1 MALWRAK
8 DKPPV
13 ELVVAN
19 LNLTGNDRMQD
30 RTYLKQKYRK
40 ISVAL
45 ISNFLIL
52 GAMAAV
58 MRPSFETNDDIVF
71 AELGSG
77 LRGVKDAHLVFQN
90 YGLGMIY
97 RLLYGVTGRLPWYTI
112 VQYMILFVAF
122 TVVTYVL
129 ISRLGEISGLCLFVI
144 LACGFGYEGYIHLQF
159 TKTAGI
165 AAAAAVFLLL
175 YLLEQEKYSW
185 WGIAGGI
192 LLAVIAY
199 MYREDQFWA
208 SCGLMAGAGLLFLF
222 DLRKYRNKKLRRLGI
237 CVLTF
242 GVLLLSVFGVDR
254 WDSSKYRSAEWKEYQ
269 EFNQLRS
276 ELLDYGFP
284 DYDSNQK
291 IYEELGISRE
301 AYELYKSW
309 NFNDTEKF
317 DTEVMK
323 KLVDLKQKRPLTIR
337 TVTAFIRRFPSDL
350 LRMPMFYFFAVFAL
364 LWILCGKKDV
374 CSVISVLAECL
385 LLVAVYFYLYYQGRY
400 MVNRVDVGLWFSACL
415 VMLWIFS
422 SGEVRHMNTKV
433 SVLLCMICVALGQ
446 FMMYTDWRLATSSIP
461 EARVSQRAVLETIGT
476 DKEHTYLAKSGML
489 SEIVCY
495 GPFDRMPENLLDNVY
510 WFGGWECRT
519 PGYTRAMEVHGI
531 INPYRDVVNNENI
544 YLVDDNIDLT
554 LKYIRQYYAE
564 NAEAVFVK
572 TIGNVD
578 VYQITDDSV
587 KKE

>member
-1 MALWRAK
+1 
-8 DKPPV
+8 
-13 ELVVAN
+13 
-19 LNLTGNDRMQD
+19 MQD

-45 ISNFLIL
+45 ISNLLIL
-52 GAMAAV
+52 GAMAAF

-112 VQYMILFVAF
+112 VQYMILFAAF

-208 SCGLMAGAGLLFLF
+208 SCGLMAEAGLLFLF
-222 DLRKYRNKKLRRLGI
+222 DLRKYRNKKLRRLEI

-284 DYDSNQK
+284 DYDSNQE

-337 TVTAFIRRFPSDL
+337 TVTAFLRRFPSDL
-350 LRMPMFYFFAVFAL
+350 LRMPMFYFFAVFAV
-364 LWILCGKKDV
+364 LWLLCGKKDV
-374 CSVISVLAECL
+374 FSIISVLAECL

-422 SGEVRHMNTKV
+422 SGEVRYMNTKV
-433 SVLLCMICVALGQ
+433 SVLLCMICVVLGQ
-446 FMMYTDWRLATSSIP
+446 FMMYKDWRLATSSIP

-519 PGYTRAMEVHGI
+519 PGYTRAMEVRGI
-531 INPYRDVVNNENI
+531 INPYRDVVNNENV

>member
-1 MALWRAK
+1 
-8 DKPPV
+8 
-13 ELVVAN
+13 
-19 LNLTGNDRMQD
+19 MQD

-45 ISNFLIL
+45 ISNLLIL
-52 GAMAAV
+52 GAMAAF

-112 VQYMILFVAF
+112 VQYMILFAAF

-129 ISRLGEISGLCLFVI
+129 MSRLGEISGLCLFVI

-222 DLRKYRNKKLRRLGI
+222 DLRKYRNKKLRRLEI

-284 DYDSNQK
+284 DYDSNQE

-337 TVTAFIRRFPSDL
+337 TVTAFLRRFPSDL
-350 LRMPMFYFFAVFAL
+350 LRMPMFYFFAVFAV
-364 LWILCGKKDV
+364 LWLLCGKKDV
-374 CSVISVLAECL
+374 FSIISVLAECL

-519 PGYTRAMEVHGI
+519 PGYTRAMEVRGI
-531 INPYRDVVNNENI
+531 INPYRDVVNNENV

>member
-1 MALWRAK
+1 
-8 DKPPV
+8 
-13 ELVVAN
+13 
-19 LNLTGNDRMQD
+19 MQD

-45 ISNFLIL
+45 ISNLLIL
-52 GAMAAV
+52 GAMVAF

-112 VQYMILFVAF
+112 VQYMILFAAF

-254 WDSSKYRSAEWKEYQ
+254 WDSSKYRSAEWEEYQ

-284 DYDSNQK
+284 DYDSNQE

-337 TVTAFIRRFPSDL
+337 TVTAFLRRFPSDL
-350 LRMPMFYFFAVFAL
+350 LRMPMFYFFAVFAV
-364 LWILCGKKDV
+364 LWLLCGKKDV

-385 LLVAVYFYLYYQGRY
+385 LLVVVYFYLYYQGRY

-433 SVLLCMICVALGQ
+433 SVLLCMICVVLGQ
-446 FMMYTDWRLATSSIP
+446 FMMYKDWRLATSSIP

-476 DKEHTYLAKSGML
+476 DQEHTYLAKSGML

-564 NAEAVFVK
+564 NAQAVFVK

>member
-1 MALWRAK
+1 
-8 DKPPV
+8 
-13 ELVVAN
+13 
-19 LNLTGNDRMQD
+19 MQD

-40 ISVAL
+40 ISVVL
-45 ISNFLIL
+45 ISNLLIL
-52 GAMAAV
+52 GAMAAF

-112 VQYMILFVAF
+112 VQYMILFAAF

-222 DLRKYRNKKLRRLGI
+222 ELRKYRNKKLRRLGI

-284 DYDSNQK
+284 DYDSNQE

-422 SGEVRHMNTKV
+422 SGEVRYMNTKV

-554 LKYIRQYYAE
+554 IKYIRQYYAE

>member
-1 MALWRAK
+1 
-8 DKPPV
+8 
-13 ELVVAN
+13 
-19 LNLTGNDRMQD
+19 MQD

-45 ISNFLIL
+45 ISNLLIL
-52 GAMAAV
+52 GAMAAF

-122 TVVTYVL
+122 TVVTYGL

-165 AAAAAVFLLL
+165 AATAAVFLLL
-175 YLLEQEKYSW
+175 HLLEQEKYSW

-208 SCGLMAGAGLLFLF
+208 SCGLMAGAGVLFLF
-222 DLRKYRNKKLRRLGI
+222 DLRKYRNKKLRRIGI

-284 DYDSNQK
+284 DYDSNQE

-337 TVTAFIRRFPSDL
+337 TVTAFLRRFPSDL
-350 LRMPMFYFFAVFAL
+350 LRMPMFYFFAVFAV
-364 LWILCGKKDV
+364 LWLLCGKKDV
-374 CSVISVLAECL
+374 FSVISVLAECL

-400 MVNRVDVGLWFSACL
+400 MVNRVDVALWFSVCL

-422 SGEVRHMNTKV
+422 SGEVRYMNTKV

-446 FMMYTDWRLATSSIP
+446 FMMYKDWRLVTSSIP
-461 EARVSQRAVLETIGT
+461 EARVNQRAVLETIGT
-476 DKEHTYLAKSGML
+476 DKEHVYLAKSGML

-519 PGYTRAMEVHGI
+519 PGYTRAMEAHGI

-544 YLVDDNIDLT
+544 YLVDGNIDLT

-564 NAEAVFVK
+564 NAQAVFVK

-587 KKE
+587 KNE

>member
-1 MALWRAK
+1 
-8 DKPPV
+8 
-13 ELVVAN
+13 
-19 LNLTGNDRMQD
+19 MQD

-45 ISNFLIL
+45 ISNLLIL

-97 RLLYGVTGRLPWYTI
+97 RFLYGVTGRLPWYTI
-112 VQYMILFVAF
+112 VQYMILFVSF

-175 YLLEQEKYSW
+175 HLMEQEKYSW

-284 DYDSNQK
+284 DYDSNQE

-337 TVTAFIRRFPSDL
+337 TVTVFLRRFPSDL
-350 LRMPMFYFFAVFAL
+350 LRMPMFYFFAVFAV
-364 LWILCGKKDV
+364 LWLLCGKKDV
-374 CSVISVLAECL
+374 FSVISVLAECL

-422 SGEVRHMNTKV
+422 SGEVRYMNTKV

-446 FMMYTDWRLATSSIP
+446 FMMYKDWRLATSSIP

-476 DKEHTYLAKSGML
+476 DKEHVYLAKSGML

-519 PGYTRAMEVHGI
+519 PGYTRAMEAHGI
-531 INPYRDVVNNENI
+531 INPYRDVVNNETI

-564 NAEAVFVK
+564 NAQAVFVK

>member
-1 MALWRAK
+1 
-8 DKPPV
+8 
-13 ELVVAN
+13 
-19 LNLTGNDRMQD
+19 MQD

-40 ISVAL
+40 ISVVL

-52 GAMAAV
+52 GAMAAF

-112 VQYMILFVAF
+112 VQYMILFAAF

-254 WDSSKYRSAEWKEYQ
+254 WDSSKYRSAEWEEYQ

-284 DYDSNQK
+284 DYDSNQE

-337 TVTAFIRRFPSDL
+337 TVTAFLRRFPSDL
-350 LRMPMFYFFAVFAL
+350 LRMPMFYFFAVFAV
-364 LWILCGKKDV
+364 LWLLCGKKDV

-385 LLVAVYFYLYYQGRY
+385 LLVVVYFYLYYQGRY

-433 SVLLCMICVALGQ
+433 SVLLCMICVVLGQ
-446 FMMYTDWRLATSSIP
+446 FMMYKDWRLATSSIP

-564 NAEAVFVK
+564 NAQAVFVK

>member
-1 MALWRAK
+1 
-8 DKPPV
+8 
-13 ELVVAN
+13 
-19 LNLTGNDRMQD
+19 MQD

-40 ISVAL
+40 ISVVL
-45 ISNFLIL
+45 ISNLLIL
-52 GAMAAV
+52 GAMAAF

-112 VQYMILFVAF
+112 VQYMILFAAF

-284 DYDSNQK
+284 DYDSNQE

-337 TVTAFIRRFPSDL
+337 TVTAFIGRFPSDL

-578 VYQITDDSV
+578 VYQIIDDSV

>member
-1 MALWRAK
+1 
-8 DKPPV
+8 
-13 ELVVAN
+13 
-19 LNLTGNDRMQD
+19 MQD

-45 ISNFLIL
+45 ISNLLIL
-52 GAMAAV
+52 GAMAAF

-77 LRGVKDAHLVFQN
+77 LRCVKDAHLVFQN

-97 RLLYGVTGRLPWYTI
+97 RFLYGVTGRLPWYTI
-112 VQYMILFVAF
+112 VQYMILFVSF

-165 AAAAAVFLLL
+165 ATAAAVFLLL
-175 YLLEQEKYSW
+175 HLLEQEKYSW

-208 SCGLMAGAGLLFLF
+208 SCGLMAGAGVLFLF
-222 DLRKYRNKKLRRLGI
+222 NLRKYRNKKLRRLGI

-284 DYDSNQK
+284 DYDSNQE

-337 TVTAFIRRFPSDL
+337 TVTAFLRRFPSDL
-350 LRMPMFYFFAVFAL
+350 LRMPMFYFFAVFAV
-364 LWILCGKKDV
+364 LWLLCGKKDV
-374 CSVISVLAECL
+374 FSVISVLAECL

-422 SGEVRHMNTKV
+422 SGEVRYMNTKV

-446 FMMYTDWRLATSSIP
+446 FMMYKDWRLATSSIP

-519 PGYTRAMEVHGI
+519 PGYTRAMEAHGI

-564 NAEAVFVK
+564 NAQVVFVK

>member
-1 MALWRAK
+1 
-8 DKPPV
+8 
-13 ELVVAN
+13 
-19 LNLTGNDRMQD
+19 MQD

-45 ISNFLIL
+45 ISNLLIL
-52 GAMAAV
+52 GVMVAF

-112 VQYMILFVAF
+112 VQYMILFAAF

-284 DYDSNQK
+284 DYDSNQE

-323 KLVDLKQKRPLTIR
+323 KLVDLKQKRPLAIR
-337 TVTAFIRRFPSDL
+337 TVTAFLRRFPSDL
-350 LRMPMFYFFAVFAL
+350 LRMPMFYFFAVFAV

-433 SVLLCMICVALGQ
+433 SVLLCMICVVLGQ

-531 INPYRDVVNNENI
+531 INPYRDVVNNENV

>member
-1 MALWRAK
+1 
-8 DKPPV
+8 
-13 ELVVAN
+13 
-19 LNLTGNDRMQD
+19 MQD

-45 ISNFLIL
+45 ISNLLIL

-112 VQYMILFVAF
+112 VQYMILFAAF

-284 DYDSNQK
+284 DYDSNQE

-350 LRMPMFYFFAVFAL
+350 LRMPMFYFFAVFAV
-364 LWILCGKKDV
+364 LWLLCGKKDV

-422 SGEVRHMNTKV
+422 SGEVRYMNTKV
-433 SVLLCMICVALGQ
+433 SVLLCMICVVLGQ
-446 FMMYTDWRLATSSIP
+446 FMMYKDWRLATSSIP

-476 DKEHTYLAKSGML
+476 DKEHVYLAKSGML

-554 LKYIRQYYAE
+554 IKYIRQYYAE

>member
-1 MALWRAK
+1 
-8 DKPPV
+8 
-13 ELVVAN
+13 
-19 LNLTGNDRMQD
+19 MQD

-45 ISNFLIL
+45 ISNLLIL
-52 GAMAAV
+52 GAMAAF

-112 VQYMILFVAF
+112 VQYMILFAAF

-129 ISRLGEISGLCLFVI
+129 MSRLGEISGLCLFVI

-284 DYDSNQK
+284 DYDSNQE

-337 TVTAFIRRFPSDL
+337 TVTAFLRRFPSDL
-350 LRMPMFYFFAVFAL
+350 LRMPMFYFFAVFAV
-364 LWILCGKKDV
+364 LWLLCGKKDV

-531 INPYRDVVNNENI
+531 INPYRDVVNNENV

-578 VYQITDDSV
+578 VYQIIDDSV

>member
-1 MALWRAK
+1 
-8 DKPPV
+8 
-13 ELVVAN
+13 
-19 LNLTGNDRMQD
+19 MQD

-45 ISNFLIL
+45 ISNLLIL
-52 GAMAAV
+52 GAMAAF

-112 VQYMILFVAF
+112 VQYMILFAAF

-129 ISRLGEISGLCLFVI
+129 MSRLGEISGLCLFVI

-165 AAAAAVFLLL
+165 AAAATVFLLL

-284 DYDSNQK
+284 DYDSNQE

-337 TVTAFIRRFPSDL
+337 TVTAFLRRFPSDL
-350 LRMPMFYFFAVFAL
+350 LRMPMFYFFAVFAV
-364 LWILCGKKDV
+364 LWLLCGKKDV
-374 CSVISVLAECL
+374 FSIISVLAECL

-422 SGEVRHMNTKV
+422 SGEVRYMNTKV
-433 SVLLCMICVALGQ
+433 SVLLCMICVVLGQ
-446 FMMYTDWRLATSSIP
+446 FMMYKDWRLATSSIP

-519 PGYTRAMEVHGI
+519 PGYTRAMEVRGI
-531 INPYRDVVNNENI
+531 INPYRDVVNNENV

>member
-1 MALWRAK
+1 
-8 DKPPV
+8 
-13 ELVVAN
+13 
-19 LNLTGNDRMQD
+19 MQD

-45 ISNFLIL
+45 ISNLLIL
-52 GAMAAV
+52 GAMVAF

-112 VQYMILFVAF
+112 VQYMILFAAF

-254 WDSSKYRSAEWKEYQ
+254 WDSSKYRSAEWEEYQ

-284 DYDSNQK
+284 DYDSNQE

-337 TVTAFIRRFPSDL
+337 TVTAFLRRFPSDL
-350 LRMPMFYFFAVFAL
+350 LRMPMFYFFAVFAV
-364 LWILCGKKDV
+364 LWLLCGKKDV

-385 LLVAVYFYLYYQGRY
+385 LLVVVYFYLYYQGRY

-433 SVLLCMICVALGQ
+433 SVLLCMICVVLGQ
-446 FMMYTDWRLATSSIP
+446 FMMYKDWRLATSSIP

-564 NAEAVFVK
+564 NAQAVFVK

>member
-1 MALWRAK
+1 
-8 DKPPV
+8 
-13 ELVVAN
+13 
-19 LNLTGNDRMQD
+19 MQD

-45 ISNFLIL
+45 ISNLLIL
-52 GAMAAV
+52 GVMVAF

-112 VQYMILFVAF
+112 VQYMILFAAF

-222 DLRKYRNKKLRRLGI
+222 DLRKYRNKKLRRLEI

-284 DYDSNQK
+284 DYDSNQE

-337 TVTAFIRRFPSDL
+337 TVTAFLRRFPSDL
-350 LRMPMFYFFAVFAL
+350 LRMPMFYFFAVFAV
-364 LWILCGKKDV
+364 LWLLCGKKDV
-374 CSVISVLAECL
+374 FSIISVLAECL

-422 SGEVRHMNTKV
+422 SGEVRYMNTKV
-433 SVLLCMICVALGQ
+433 SVLLCMICVVLGQ
-446 FMMYTDWRLATSSIP
+446 FMMYKDWRLATSSIP

-519 PGYTRAMEVHGI
+519 PGYTRVMEVHGI

>member
-1 MALWRAK
+1 
-8 DKPPV
+8 
-13 ELVVAN
+13 
-19 LNLTGNDRMQD
+19 MQD

-45 ISNFLIL
+45 ISNLLIL

-97 RLLYGVTGRLPWYTI
+97 RFLYGVTGRLPWYTI
-112 VQYMILFVAF
+112 VQYMILFVSF

-175 YLLEQEKYSW
+175 HLLEQEKYSW

-284 DYDSNQK
+284 DYDSNQE

-337 TVTAFIRRFPSDL
+337 TVTAFLRRFPSDL
-350 LRMPMFYFFAVFAL
+350 LRMPMFYFFAVFAV
-364 LWILCGKKDV
+364 LWLLCGKKDV
-374 CSVISVLAECL
+374 FSVISVLAECL

-422 SGEVRHMNTKV
+422 SGEVRYMNTKV

-446 FMMYTDWRLATSSIP
+446 FMMYKDWRLATSSIP

-476 DKEHTYLAKSGML
+476 DKEHVYLAKSGML

-519 PGYTRAMEVHGI
+519 PGYTRAMEAHGI
-531 INPYRDVVNNENI
+531 INPYRDVVNNETI

-564 NAEAVFVK
+564 NAQAVFVK

-578 VYQITDDSV
+578 VYQITDDFV

>member
-1 MALWRAK
+1 
-8 DKPPV
+8 
-13 ELVVAN
+13 
-19 LNLTGNDRMQD
+19 MQD

-45 ISNFLIL
+45 ISNLLIL
-52 GAMAAV
+52 GAMAAF

-112 VQYMILFVAF
+112 VQYMILFAAF

-222 DLRKYRNKKLRRLGI
+222 DLRKYRNKKLRRLEI

-284 DYDSNQK
+284 DYDSNQE

-337 TVTAFIRRFPSDL
+337 TVTAFLRRFPSDL
-350 LRMPMFYFFAVFAL
+350 LRMPMFYFFAVFAV
-364 LWILCGKKDV
+364 LWLLCGKKDV
-374 CSVISVLAECL
+374 FSIISVLAECL

-422 SGEVRHMNTKV
+422 SGEVRYMNTKV
-433 SVLLCMICVALGQ
+433 SVLLCMICVVLGQ
-446 FMMYTDWRLATSSIP
+446 FMMYKDWRLATSSIP

-531 INPYRDVVNNENI
+531 INPYRDVVNNENV
-544 YLVDDNIDLT
+544 YLVDDNIDLI

>member
-1 MALWRAK
+1 
-8 DKPPV
+8 
-13 ELVVAN
+13 
-19 LNLTGNDRMQD
+19 MQD

-45 ISNFLIL
+45 ISNLLIL
-52 GAMAAV
+52 GAMVAF

-112 VQYMILFVAF
+112 VQYMILFAAF

-254 WDSSKYRSAEWKEYQ
+254 WDSSKYRSAEWEEYQ

-284 DYDSNQK
+284 DYDSNQE
-291 IYEELGISRE
+291 IYEELGSSRE

-337 TVTAFIRRFPSDL
+337 TVTAFLRRFPSDL
-350 LRMPMFYFFAVFAL
+350 LRMPMFYFFAVFAV
-364 LWILCGKKDV
+364 LWLLCGKKDV

-385 LLVAVYFYLYYQGRY
+385 LLVVVYFYLYYQGRY

-433 SVLLCMICVALGQ
+433 SVLLCMICVVLGQ
-446 FMMYTDWRLATSSIP
+446 FMMYKDWRLATSSIP

-564 NAEAVFVK
+564 NAQAVFVK

>member
-1 MALWRAK
+1 
-8 DKPPV
+8 
-13 ELVVAN
+13 
-19 LNLTGNDRMQD
+19 MQD

-45 ISNFLIL
+45 ISNLLIL
-52 GAMAAV
+52 GAMAAF

-77 LRGVKDAHLVFQN
+77 LRGVKDARLVFQN

-112 VQYMILFVAF
+112 VQYMILFVSF

-222 DLRKYRNKKLRRLGI
+222 NLRKYRNKKLRRIGI

-284 DYDSNQK
+284 DYDSNQE

-337 TVTAFIRRFPSDL
+337 TVTAFLRRFPSDL
-350 LRMPMFYFFAVFAL
+350 LRMPMFYFFAVFAV
-364 LWILCGKKDV
+364 LWLLCGKKDV

-400 MVNRVDVGLWFSACL
+400 MVNRVDVGLWFSVCL

-422 SGEVRHMNTKV
+422 SGEVRYMNTKV
-433 SVLLCMICVALGQ
+433 SVLLCMICVVLGQ
-446 FMMYTDWRLATSSIP
+446 FMMYKDWRLATSSIP

-519 PGYTRAMEVHGI
+519 PGYTRAMEAHGI
-531 INPYRDVVNNENI
+531 INPYRDVVNNETI
-544 YLVDDNIDLT
+544 YLVDENIDLT

>member
-1 MALWRAK
+1 
-8 DKPPV
+8 
-13 ELVVAN
+13 
-19 LNLTGNDRMQD
+19 MQD

-52 GAMAAV
+52 GAMAAF

-112 VQYMILFVAF
+112 VQYMILFAAF

-199 MYREDQFWA
+199 MYREDQLWA

-284 DYDSNQK
+284 DYDSNQE

-337 TVTAFIRRFPSDL
+337 TVTAFLRRFPSDL
-350 LRMPMFYFFAVFAL
+350 LRMPMFYFFAVFAV
-364 LWILCGKKDV
+364 LWLLCGKKDV
-374 CSVISVLAECL
+374 FSIISVLAECL

-422 SGEVRHMNTKV
+422 SGEVRYMNTKV
-433 SVLLCMICVALGQ
+433 SVLLCMICVVLGQ
-446 FMMYTDWRLATSSIP
+446 FMMYKDWRLATSSIP

>member
-1 MALWRAK
+1 
-8 DKPPV
+8 
-13 ELVVAN
+13 
-19 LNLTGNDRMQD
+19 MQD

-45 ISNFLIL
+45 ISNLLIL
-52 GAMAAV
+52 GAMAAF

-112 VQYMILFVAF
+112 VQYMILFAAF

-192 LLAVIAY
+192 LLAVIVY

-222 DLRKYRNKKLRRLGI
+222 DLRKYRNKKLRRLEI

-284 DYDSNQK
+284 DYDSNQE

-337 TVTAFIRRFPSDL
+337 TVTAFLRRFPSDL
-350 LRMPMFYFFAVFAL
+350 LRMPMFYFFAVFAV
-364 LWILCGKKDV
+364 LWRLCGKKDV
-374 CSVISVLAECL
+374 FSIISVLAECL

-422 SGEVRHMNTKV
+422 SGEVRYMNTKV
-433 SVLLCMICVALGQ
+433 SVLLCMICVVLGQ
-446 FMMYTDWRLATSSIP
+446 FMMYKDWRLATSSIP

-519 PGYTRAMEVHGI
+519 PGYTRAMEVRGI
-531 INPYRDVVNNENI
+531 INPYRDVVNNENV

>member
-1 MALWRAK
+1 
-8 DKPPV
+8 
-13 ELVVAN
+13 
-19 LNLTGNDRMQD
+19 MQD

-45 ISNFLIL
+45 ISNLLIL
-52 GAMAAV
+52 GAMAAF

-112 VQYMILFVAF
+112 VQYMILFAAF

-222 DLRKYRNKKLRRLGI
+222 DLRKYRNKKLRRLEI

-284 DYDSNQK
+284 DYDSNQE

-337 TVTAFIRRFPSDL
+337 TVTAFLRRFPSDL
-350 LRMPMFYFFAVFAL
+350 LRMPMFYFFAVFAV
-364 LWILCGKKDV
+364 LWLLCGKKDV
-374 CSVISVLAECL
+374 FSIISVLAECL

-422 SGEVRHMNTKV
+422 SGEVRYMNTKV
-433 SVLLCMICVALGQ
+433 SVLLCMICVVLGQ
-446 FMMYTDWRLATSSIP
+446 FMMYKDWRLATSSIP

-519 PGYTRAMEVHGI
+519 PGYTRAMEAHGI
-531 INPYRDVVNNENI
+531 INPYRDVVNNETI
-544 YLVDDNIDLT
+544 YLVDENIDLT

>member
-1 MALWRAK
+1 
-8 DKPPV
+8 
-13 ELVVAN
+13 
-19 LNLTGNDRMQD
+19 MQD

-40 ISVAL
+40 ISVVL
-45 ISNFLIL
+45 ISNLLIL
-52 GAMAAV
+52 GAMAAF

-112 VQYMILFVAF
+112 VQYMILFAAF

-222 DLRKYRNKKLRRLGI
+222 DLRKYRNKKLHRLGI

-254 WDSSKYRSAEWKEYQ
+254 WDSSKYRNAEWKEYQ

-284 DYDSNQK
+284 DYDSNQE

-337 TVTAFIRRFPSDL
+337 TVTAFLRRFPSDL

-578 VYQITDDSV
+578 VYQIIDDSV

>member
-1 MALWRAK
+1 
-8 DKPPV
+8 
-13 ELVVAN
+13 
-19 LNLTGNDRMQD
+19 MQD

-52 GAMAAV
+52 GAMAAF

-112 VQYMILFVAF
+112 VQYMILFAAF

-165 AAAAAVFLLL
+165 SAAAAVFLLL

-284 DYDSNQK
+284 DYDSNQE

-337 TVTAFIRRFPSDL
+337 TVTAFLRRFPSDL
-350 LRMPMFYFFAVFAL
+350 LRMPMFYFFAVFAV
-364 LWILCGKKDV
+364 LWLLCGKKDV
-374 CSVISVLAECL
+374 FSIISVLAECL

-422 SGEVRHMNTKV
+422 SGEVRYMNTKV
-433 SVLLCMICVALGQ
+433 SVLLCMICVVLGQ
-446 FMMYTDWRLATSSIP
+446 FMMYKDWRLATSSIP

>member
-1 MALWRAK
+1 
-8 DKPPV
+8 
-13 ELVVAN
+13 
-19 LNLTGNDRMQD
+19 MQD

-45 ISNFLIL
+45 ISNLLIL
-52 GAMAAV
+52 GAMAAF

-112 VQYMILFVAF
+112 VQYMILFAAF

-222 DLRKYRNKKLRRLGI
+222 DLRKYRNKKLRRLEI

-284 DYDSNQK
+284 DYDSNQE

-337 TVTAFIRRFPSDL
+337 TVTAFLRRFPSDL
-350 LRMPMFYFFAVFAL
+350 LRMPMFYFFAVFAV
-364 LWILCGKKDV
+364 LWRLCGKKDV
-374 CSVISVLAECL
+374 FSIISVLAECL

-422 SGEVRHMNTKV
+422 SGEVRYMNTKV
-433 SVLLCMICVALGQ
+433 SVLLCMICVVLGQ
-446 FMMYTDWRLATSSIP
+446 FMMYKDWRLATSSIP

-476 DKEHTYLAKSGML
+476 DKGHTYLAKSGML

-519 PGYTRAMEVHGI
+519 PGYTRAMEVRGI
-531 INPYRDVVNNENI
+531 INPYRDVVNNENV

>member
-1 MALWRAK
+1 
-8 DKPPV
+8 
-13 ELVVAN
+13 
-19 LNLTGNDRMQD
+19 MQD

-45 ISNFLIL
+45 ISNLLIL
-52 GAMAAV
+52 GAMAAF

-112 VQYMILFVAF
+112 VQYMILFAAF

-284 DYDSNQK
+284 DYDSNQE

-337 TVTAFIRRFPSDL
+337 TVTAFLRRFPSDL
-350 LRMPMFYFFAVFAL
+350 LRMPMFYFFAVFAV
-364 LWILCGKKDV
+364 LWLLCGKKDV
-374 CSVISVLAECL
+374 FSVISVLAECL

-422 SGEVRHMNTKV
+422 SGEVRYMNTKV
-433 SVLLCMICVALGQ
+433 SVLLCMICVVLGQ
-446 FMMYTDWRLATSSIP
+446 FMMYKDWRLATSSIP

-554 LKYIRQYYAE
+554 IKYIRQYYAE

>member
-1 MALWRAK
+1 
-8 DKPPV
+8 
-13 ELVVAN
+13 
-19 LNLTGNDRMQD
+19 MQD

-40 ISVAL
+40 ISVVL
-45 ISNFLIL
+45 ISNLLIL
-52 GAMAAV
+52 GAMAAF

-112 VQYMILFVAF
+112 VQYMILFAAF

-222 DLRKYRNKKLRRLGI
+222 ELRKYRNKKLRRLGI

-284 DYDSNQK
+284 DYDSNQE

-323 KLVDLKQKRPLTIR
+323 KLVDLKQKRPLTGK
-337 TVTAFIRRFPSDL
+337 TVTAFLKRYPSDL
-350 LRMPMFYFFAVFAL
+350 LKMPMFYVFAVFVL
-364 LWILCGKKDV
+364 VWLIWGRKDIF
-374 CSVISVLAECL
+374 SVLSVLAEWMML
-385 LLVAVYFYLYYQGRY
+385 MAVYFYLYYQGRY

-415 VMLWIFS
+415 VMLWIIS
-422 SGEVRHMNTKV
+422 AGKLRHMDAKM
-433 SVLLCMICVALGQ
+433 SVVLCIVCVAAGQ
-446 FMMYTDWRLATSSIP
+446 FLMYRDWRIMTSTIP
-461 EARVSQRAVLETIGT
+461 EARVSQRAVLETLGT

-519 PGYTRAMEVHGI
+519 PGYTQEMEAHGI
-531 INPYRDVVNNENI
+531 TNPYRDVINNDSI

-554 LKYIRQYYAE
+554 LKYIRQYYDSSAQ
-564 NAEAVFVK
+564 AVFIK

-578 VYQITDDSV
+578 VYQIRS
-587 KKE
+587 K

>member
-1 MALWRAK
+1 
-8 DKPPV
+8 
-13 ELVVAN
+13 
-19 LNLTGNDRMQD
+19 MQD

-45 ISNFLIL
+45 ISNLLIL
-52 GAMAAV
+52 GAMAAF

-112 VQYMILFVAF
+112 VQYMILFAAF

-284 DYDSNQK
+284 DYDSNQE

-350 LRMPMFYFFAVFAL
+350 LRMPMFYFFAVFAV
-364 LWILCGKKDV
+364 LWLLCGKKDV

-422 SGEVRHMNTKV
+422 SGEVRYMNTKV

-495 GPFDRMPENLLDNVY
+495 GSFDRMPENLLDNVY

>member
-1 MALWRAK
+1 
-8 DKPPV
+8 
-13 ELVVAN
+13 
-19 LNLTGNDRMQD
+19 MQD

-45 ISNFLIL
+45 ISNLLIL
-52 GAMAAV
+52 GAMAAF

-112 VQYMILFVAF
+112 VQYMILFAAF

-222 DLRKYRNKKLRRLGI
+222 DLRKYRNKKLRRLEI

-284 DYDSNQK
+284 DYDSNQE

-337 TVTAFIRRFPSDL
+337 TVTAFLRRFPSDL
-350 LRMPMFYFFAVFAL
+350 LRMPMFYFFAVFAV
-364 LWILCGKKDV
+364 LWLLCGKKDV

-519 PGYTRAMEVHGI
+519 PGYTRAMEVRGI
-531 INPYRDVVNNENI
+531 INPYRDVVNNENV

-578 VYQITDDSV
+578 VYQIIDDSV

>member
-1 MALWRAK
+1 
-8 DKPPV
+8 
-13 ELVVAN
+13 
-19 LNLTGNDRMQD
+19 MQD
-30 RTYLKQKYRK
+30 RTYLKKKYRK

-45 ISNFLIL
+45 ISNLLIL

-97 RLLYGVTGRLPWYTI
+97 RFLYGMTGRLPWYTI

-254 WDSSKYRSAEWKEYQ
+254 WDSSKYRSAEWEEYQ

-284 DYDSNQK
+284 DYDSNQE

-337 TVTAFIRRFPSDL
+337 TVTAFLRRFPSDL
-350 LRMPMFYFFAVFAL
+350 LRMPMFYFFAVFAV
-364 LWILCGKKDV
+364 LWLLCGKKDV

-385 LLVAVYFYLYYQGRY
+385 LLVVVYFYLYYQGRY

-433 SVLLCMICVALGQ
+433 SVLLCMICVVLGQ
-446 FMMYTDWRLATSSIP
+446 FMMYKDWRLATSSIP

-564 NAEAVFVK
+564 NAQAVFVK

>member
-1 MALWRAK
+1 
-8 DKPPV
+8 
-13 ELVVAN
+13 
-19 LNLTGNDRMQD
+19 MQD

-45 ISNFLIL
+45 ISNLLIL
-52 GAMAAV
+52 GAMAAF

-112 VQYMILFVAF
+112 VQYMILFAAF

-222 DLRKYRNKKLRRLGI
+222 DLRKYRNKKLRRLEI

-284 DYDSNQK
+284 DYDSNQE

-337 TVTAFIRRFPSDL
+337 TVTAFLRRFPSDL
-350 LRMPMFYFFAVFAL
+350 LRMPMFYFFAVFAV
-364 LWILCGKKDV
+364 LWLLCGKKDV

-519 PGYTRAMEVHGI
+519 PGYTRAMEVRGI
-531 INPYRDVVNNENI
+531 INPYRDVVNNENV

>member
-1 MALWRAK
+1 
-8 DKPPV
+8 
-13 ELVVAN
+13 
-19 LNLTGNDRMQD
+19 MQD

-45 ISNFLIL
+45 ISNLLIL

-112 VQYMILFVAF
+112 VQYMILFAAF

-144 LACGFGYEGYIHLQF
+144 FACGFGYEGYIHLQF

-175 YLLEQEKYSW
+175 HLLEQEKYSW

-284 DYDSNQK
+284 DYDSNQE

-337 TVTAFIRRFPSDL
+337 TVTAFLRRFPSDL
-350 LRMPMFYFFAVFAL
+350 LRMPMFYFFAVFAV
-364 LWILCGKKDV
+364 LWLLCGKKDV
-374 CSVISVLAECL
+374 FSVISVLAECL

-422 SGEVRHMNTKV
+422 SGEVRYMNTKV

-446 FMMYTDWRLATSSIP
+446 FMMYKDWRLATSSIP

-519 PGYTRAMEVHGI
+519 PGYTRAMEAHGI
-531 INPYRDVVNNENI
+531 INPYRDVVNNETI
-544 YLVDDNIDLT
+544 YLVDENIDLT

>member
-1 MALWRAK
+1 
-8 DKPPV
+8 
-13 ELVVAN
+13 
-19 LNLTGNDRMQD
+19 MQD

-45 ISNFLIL
+45 ISNLLIL
-52 GAMAAV
+52 GAMAAF

-112 VQYMILFVAF
+112 VQYMILFAAF

-222 DLRKYRNKKLRRLGI
+222 DLRKYRNKKLRRLEI

-284 DYDSNQK
+284 DYDSNQE

-337 TVTAFIRRFPSDL
+337 TVTAFLRRFPSDL
-350 LRMPMFYFFAVFAL
+350 LRMPMFYFFAVFAV
-364 LWILCGKKDV
+364 LWRLCGKKDV
-374 CSVISVLAECL
+374 FSIISVLAECL

-433 SVLLCMICVALGQ
+433 SVLLCMICVVLGQ
-446 FMMYTDWRLATSSIP
+446 FMMYKDWRLATSSIP

-531 INPYRDVVNNENI
+531 INPYRDVVNNENV

>member
-1 MALWRAK
+1 
-8 DKPPV
+8 
-13 ELVVAN
+13 
-19 LNLTGNDRMQD
+19 
-30 RTYLKQKYRK
+30 
-40 ISVAL
+40 
-45 ISNFLIL
+45 
-52 GAMAAV
+52 MAAF

-112 VQYMILFVAF
+112 VQYMILFAAF

-185 WGIAGGI
+185 WGIAVGI

-284 DYDSNQK
+284 DYDSNQE

-337 TVTAFIRRFPSDL
+337 TVTAFLRRFPSDL
-350 LRMPMFYFFAVFAL
+350 LRMPMFYFFAVFAV
-364 LWILCGKKDV
+364 LWLLCGKKDV
-374 CSVISVLAECL
+374 FSIISVLAECL

-422 SGEVRHMNTKV
+422 SGEVRYMNTKV
-433 SVLLCMICVALGQ
+433 SVLLCMICVVLGQ
-446 FMMYTDWRLATSSIP
+446 FMMYKDWRLATSSIP

>member
-1 MALWRAK
+1 
-8 DKPPV
+8 
-13 ELVVAN
+13 
-19 LNLTGNDRMQD
+19 MQD

-45 ISNFLIL
+45 ISNLLIL
-52 GAMAAV
+52 GVMVAF

-112 VQYMILFVAF
+112 VQYMILFAAF

-222 DLRKYRNKKLRRLGI
+222 DLRKYRNKKLRRLEI

-284 DYDSNQK
+284 DYDSNQE

-337 TVTAFIRRFPSDL
+337 TVTAFLRRFPSDL
-350 LRMPMFYFFAVFAL
+350 LRMPMFYFFAVFAV
-364 LWILCGKKDV
+364 LWLLCGKKDV

-578 VYQITDDSV
+578 VYQIIDDSV

>member
-1 MALWRAK
+1 
-8 DKPPV
+8 
-13 ELVVAN
+13 
-19 LNLTGNDRMQD
+19 MQD

-45 ISNFLIL
+45 ISNLLIL
-52 GAMAAV
+52 GAMAAF

-112 VQYMILFVAF
+112 VQYMILFAAF

-222 DLRKYRNKKLRRLGI
+222 DLRKYRNKKLRRLEI

-284 DYDSNQK
+284 DYDSNQE

-337 TVTAFIRRFPSDL
+337 TVTAFLRRFPSDL
-350 LRMPMFYFFAVFAL
+350 LRMPMFYFFAVFAV
-364 LWILCGKKDV
+364 LWRLCGKKDV
-374 CSVISVLAECL
+374 FSVISVLAECL

-422 SGEVRHMNTKV
+422 SGEVRYMNTKV
-433 SVLLCMICVALGQ
+433 SVLLCMICVVLGQ
-446 FMMYTDWRLATSSIP
+446 FMMYKDWRLATSSIP

-495 GPFDRMPENLLDNVY
+495 GPSDRMPENLLDNVY

-519 PGYTRAMEVHGI
+519 PGYTRAMEVRGI
-531 INPYRDVVNNENI
+531 INPYRDVVNNENV

>member
-1 MALWRAK
+1 
-8 DKPPV
+8 
-13 ELVVAN
+13 
-19 LNLTGNDRMQD
+19 MQD

-45 ISNFLIL
+45 ISNLLIL
-52 GAMAAV
+52 GAMAAF

-112 VQYMILFVAF
+112 VQYMILFAAF

-284 DYDSNQK
+284 DYDSNQE

-323 KLVDLKQKRPLTIR
+323 KLVDLKQKRSLTIR

-364 LWILCGKKDV
+364 FWILCGKKDV

-422 SGEVRHMNTKV
+422 SGEVRYMNTKV
-433 SVLLCMICVALGQ
+433 SVLLCMICVVLGQ
-446 FMMYTDWRLATSSIP
+446 FMMYKDWRLATSSIP

-554 LKYIRQYYAE
+554 IKYIRQYYAE

>member
-1 MALWRAK
+1 
-8 DKPPV
+8 
-13 ELVVAN
+13 
-19 LNLTGNDRMQD
+19 MQD
-30 RTYLKQKYRK
+30 GTYLKQKYRK

-45 ISNFLIL
+45 ISNLLIL
-52 GAMAAV
+52 GAMAAT

-77 LRGVKDAHLVFQN
+77 LRGVKDAHLIFQN

-97 RLLYGVTGRLPWYTI
+97 RFLYAVTGRLPWYTI

-122 TVVTYVL
+122 TAITYVL
-129 ISRLGEISGLCLFVI
+129 VSRLGEISGLCLFVI
-144 LACGFGYEGYIHLQF
+144 LVCGFGYEGYVHLQF

-165 AAAAAVFLLL
+165 AAAAAVFLLF
-175 YLLEQEKYSW
+175 YLLEQKKYSW
-185 WGIAGGI
+185 WGIIVGV

-254 WDSSKYRSAEWKEYQ
+254 WDSSKYRSAEWEEYQ

-284 DYDSNQK
+284 DYDSNQE
-291 IYEELGISRE
+291 IYEELGLSRE

-337 TVTAFIRRFPSDL
+337 TVTAFLRRFPSDL
-350 LRMPMFYFFAVFAL
+350 LRMPMFYFFAVFAV
-364 LWILCGKKDV
+364 LWLLCGKKDV

-422 SGEVRHMNTKV
+422 SGEVRYMNTKV
-433 SVLLCMICVALGQ
+433 SVLLCMICVVLGQ
-446 FMMYTDWRLATSSIP
+446 FMMYKDWRIATSSIP

-519 PGYTRAMEVHGI
+519 PGYTRDMEVHGI
-531 INPYRDVVNNENI
+531 INPYRDVVNNQNI

>member
-1 MALWRAK
+1 
-8 DKPPV
+8 
-13 ELVVAN
+13 
-19 LNLTGNDRMQD
+19 MQD

-40 ISVAL
+40 ISVVL

-52 GAMAAV
+52 GAMAAF

-144 LACGFGYEGYIHLQF
+144 LVCGFGYEGYIHLQF

-222 DLRKYRNKKLRRLGI
+222 DLRKYRNKKLRRFGI

-446 FMMYTDWRLATSSIP
+446 FMMYKDWRLATSSIP

-531 INPYRDVVNNENI
+531 INPYRDVVNNENV